1 MCAMQG
7 AAQGS
12 RVEKAGLTSH
22 ICHENYD
29 ETVIPLCGRRE
40 GRNFGGSGVYSCSA
54 SRHAK
59 TVQPLVCGVAR

>member
-1 MCAMQG
+1 MRG

-29 ETVIPLCGRRE
+29 EGYRRRTE
-40 GRNFGGSGVYSCSA
+40 VNV
-54 SRHAK
+54 
-59 TVQPLVCGVAR
+59 VDVCGQR

>member
-1 MCAMQG
+1 MRG

-29 ETVIPLCGRRE
+29 ENSPTTHSEESGATPRGCPTALSPGTRAFCNLNRALGR
-40 GRNFGGSGVYSCSA
+40 FW
-54 SRHAK
+54 
-59 TVQPLVCGVAR
+59 